1 MLSEL
6 RVYATPAEGSESSL
20 RPILGPVL
28 VGVLPPVLG
37 VVLIRLFLPHGHYV
51 NVTLHRVLGALGA
64 FSCLLLAY
72 LALIQQQYQEEYP
85 GYPWMACGLMGMGV
99 LTAYH
104 ALAAFEN
111 AGVGLRSLA
120 TLWGGAFFALV
131 WLPQGTLSARLEGL
145 LPWVAAVASA
155 LVGFS
160 ALAFPGAWPE
170 MVREG
175 VFTPTAQAINIL
187 GGLGFFGA
195 AAFFWRRHGLE
206 ASPAYFL
213 FTSFCLLFGSSGML
227 FRFCGEWTPDWWFWP
242 LLQLLAYLLALLYV
256 GLTFQHAA
264 QLKAVNVS
272 LQGEVS
278 QRRRAEE
285 ELRRLNEELEKRV
298 QERTARLEA
307 ANRELEGFAYSV
319 SHDLRAP
326 LRAID
331 GFSRVFLEE
340 YGEKVNAEGERLL
353 NIIRQ
358 NTQKMGQLVD
368 DLLAFSQSAR
378 QEVQAVAL
386 DMDALMKAVIKEQRS
401 LTRGRD
407 LKWVLNPLGRAW
419 GDPALLR
426 QVWVNLLSNA
436 LKFTGPRENPVIE
449 VGCRREDREIVYYV
463 QDNGVGFDMKYGHKL
478 FGVFQR
484 LHRQEEFPGTGVGL
498 ALVQRIVQ
506 RHGGRVWAEGQ
517 VDKGATFYFSLPCQG
532 ETA

>member
-1 MLSEL
+1 MFSKL
-6 RVYATPAEGSESSL
+6 RVDAPPAGSPLFL
-20 RPILGPVL
+20 RLKLGPIL

-51 NVTLHRVLGALGA
+51 NVPLHRVVEVLGA
-64 FSCLLLAY
+64 FICLFLAG
-72 LALIQQQYQEEYP
+72 LALSQRQHQEEYP

-104 ALAAFEN
+104 ALAVAEN
-111 AGVGLRSLA
+111 AVVGLRSLA
-120 TLWGGAFFALV
+120 TFWGGTFFALV
-131 WLPQGTLSARLEGL
+131 WLPQGSLSARLEGQ
-145 LPWVAAVASA
+145 LPWLAALASA
-155 LVGFS
+155 LLGFS
-160 ALAFPGAWPE
+160 ALAFPDAWPE

-175 VFTPTAQAINIL
+175 GFTPAVQALNML

-195 AAFFWRRHGLE
+195 AAFFVRRYRVE
-206 ASPAYFL
+206 TSTASFL
-213 FTSFCLLFGSSGML
+213 FSSFCLLFGSSGVL
-227 FRFCGEWTPDWWFWP
+227 FRFSEKWTPDWWFWH
-242 LLQLLAYLLALLYV
+242 LLQLLACLLALLYV

-272 LQGEVS
+272 LQGELR
-278 QRRRAEE
+278 QRQRAEE
-285 ELRRLNEELEKRV
+285 ELRRLNEELEERV

-307 ANRELEGFAYSV
+307 ANRELESFAYSV

-340 YGEKVNAEGERLL
+340 YGEKVNAEGARLL

-368 DLLAFSQSAR
+368 DLLAFCQSAR
-378 QEVQAVAL
+378 QEIMAVAL
-386 DMDALMKAVIKEQRS
+386 EMDPLVQTALQELRS
-401 LTRGRD
+401 LSQGRD
-407 LKWVLNPLGRAW
+407 LKWVLHPLGRAW

-449 VGCRREDREIVYYV
+449 VGCRREGREIVYYV
-463 QDNGVGFDMKYGHKL
+463 QDNGVGFDMQYGHKL

-498 ALVQRIVQ
+498 ALVQRLVQ
-506 RHGGRVWAEGQ
+506 RHGGRVWAEGR
-517 VDKGATFYFSLPCQG
+517 VDKGATFYFSLPCPG
-532 ETA
+532 ENA